1 MNMDLDLKNK
11 TIVVTGGASGIGAA
25 IVNGLVQEGA
35 IPVVID
41 KSRVGLQSL
50 AQAHSSLF
58 KRKMIETYLCD
69 LSDPLDTQR
78 VLSEL
83 NLDHTDIYGLV
94 NNAGANDGIG
104 LNSDVASFMSSLHKN
119 LVHYFQMTQGLVAR
133 IKQAQ
138 GSIINI
144 SSKVAVTGQG
154 GTSGY
159 AAAKGAINALTRE
172 WAVDL
177 APFNVDVNC
186 VIPAEVNTPQYAS
199 WLQTQEGER
208 RLPAILKKI
217 NLGTRL
223 TTPEEIADYVLF
235 LLSQKSSHTTGQ
247 LLFVDGGYTHLDDSK
262 N

>member
-1 MNMDLDLKNK
+1 MNLELKNRK
-11 TIVVTGGASGIGAA
+11 IVVTGGARGIGAA
-25 IVNGLVQEGA
+25 IVNDLVLEEA
-35 IPVVID
+35 IPIVID
-41 KSRVGLQSL
+41 KNREGLQSL
-50 AQAHSSLF
+50 VQKYGALF
-58 KRKMIETYLCD
+58 KRKKIMVYRCD

-78 VLSEL
+78 VLSKL
-83 NLDHTDIYGLV
+83 NIENTDIYGLV
-94 NNAGANDGIG
+94 NNAGTNDCVG
-104 LNSDVASFMSSLHKN
+104 LSSDVSLFMTSLQKN
-119 LVHYFQMTQGLVAR
+119 LIHYFLMTQGLVEK
-133 IKQAQ
+133 IKQSR
-138 GSIINI
+138 GSIVNI
-144 SSKVAVTGQG
+144 SSKVAITGQG

-199 WLQTQEGER
+199 WLQTQEGES

-217 NLGTRL
+217 NLGSRL

-247 LLFVDGGYTHLDDSK
+247 LLIFDGGYTHLDDSK